1 MIWSPVLF
9 RCRVYLQNNSTRAV
23 HDFGFNKGLFHRVG
37 FTEANQHFLGGKL
50 IFIVTIECH
59 SKQIK
64 NSVILSAHGSGFR
77 LYFSLQICFRSRC
90 SSTMSSGGR
99 GQCAAS
105 TGSEDEGRG
114 VELGKRKRKPR
125 TKRHIQEKRFVIHP
139 DNLCGTT
146 RSELYQAQT
155 NINDCTT
162 IPIDDR
168 KSEREIRDILVAKL
182 PKLEGKR

>member
-1 MIWSPVLF
+1 M
-9 RCRVYLQNNSTRAV
+9 
-23 HDFGFNKGLFHRVG
+23 
-37 FTEANQHFLGGKL
+37 
-50 IFIVTIECH
+50 
-59 SKQIK
+59 
-64 NSVILSAHGSGFR
+64 
-77 LYFSLQICFRSRC
+77 SLRICFRSRC
-90 SSTMSSGGR
+90 NSTMSSGGR

-182 PKLEGKR
+182 PKLEGKRFQLFTKVEGKNHFCPCSRNCQESKQHMRKTPSRNGMERT